1 MLQLKYFSEL
11 AKRQHLNKTA
21 QEMLVTPSAISSS
34 LARLEKEMGVKLFDR
49 VGRNIRLNNYGKILQ
64 KYVDQVFYALDSA
77 ETEIK
82 EAQNLGEASVSVA
95 VTNPNLWN
103 NPLRAF
109 SAEHPEISISLLAF
123 DTGTNSDYSG
133 RSNPL
138 VENADFYIATTG
150 EIINPSMNSNTSFS
164 LIPRCFWL
172 FRRLTDL
179 PGGHGS
185 IWRRPKT
192 SGLSIP
198 LTIPLFGIFAIVSAS
213 RQGLRRNRGSSATI
227 SCAQECS
234 SVKIW
239 SVLPLR
245 RDRTAGCMT
254 ALS

>member
-1 MLQLKYFSEL
+1 MRWTVQRRRS
-11 AKRQHLNKTA
+11 R
-21 QEMLVTPSAISSS
+21 
-34 LARLEKEMGVKLFDR
+34 RLR
-49 VGRNIRLNNYGKILQ
+49 IW
-64 KYVDQVFYALDSA
+64 A
-77 ETEIK
+77 
-82 EAQNLGEASVSVA
+82 EASVSVA

-150 EIINPSMNSNTSFS
+150 EIINPKYEFEYQLLFNSQVFLAVPPTHRFA
-164 LIPRCFWL
+164 
-172 FRRLTDL
+172 
-179 PGGHGS
+179 GGHGS

-213 RQGLRRNRGSSATI
+213 RRGLRRNRGSSATI